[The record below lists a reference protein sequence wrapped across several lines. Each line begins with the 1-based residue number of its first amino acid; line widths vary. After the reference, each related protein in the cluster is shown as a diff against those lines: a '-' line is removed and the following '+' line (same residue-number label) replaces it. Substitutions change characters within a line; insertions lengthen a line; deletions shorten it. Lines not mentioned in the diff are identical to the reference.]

1 MVVGVRL
8 TPVGA
13 ALQGGSDLTL
23 AHDVVGQLVPF
34 LRYVVAA
41 ESVGI
46 PIRPHGEIEPLG
58 WNLGW
63 RQEPD
68 HLAIEVALPVGLGL
82 PDRQEVILTVAMIP
96 AVTGASIGGRSQ
108 CLSITMDLNPTVMQ
122 ELSYWMDRWRVEVDT
137 DY

>member
-1 MVVGVRL
+1 M
-8 TPVGA
+8 
-13 ALQGGSDLTL
+13 TL

-34 LRYVVAA
+34 FRYVVAA
-41 ESVGI
+41 ELVGI
-46 PIRPHGEIEPLG
+46 PIRQHGEIEPLG
-58 WNLGW
+58 WNLCW

-108 CLSITMDLNPTVMQ
+108 CLRITMDLEPAGLQ
-122 ELSYWMDRWRVEVDT
+122 ELSYWMDRWRADVDT

>member
-1 MVVGVRL
+1 M
-8 TPVGA
+8 
-13 ALQGGSDLTL
+13 TL

-41 ESVGI
+41 GSVGI
-46 PIRPHGEIEPLG
+46 PIRQHGEIEPLG
-58 WNLGW
+58 WNPGW